1 MILSARCK
9 KNSTR
14 PQVPTREAVERMA
27 FTEACL
33 RETLRRYTVVPVVTR
48 EAMADTEIDGVAIPR
63 GTKIGLHLQGTH
75 DLWAAPQEYRP
86 ARFLPGGELEQFP
99 EDVRRCGPRR
109 VCSLTRL
116 LRSLSWTRLVAKTG
130 RRAPVRPWPCLAP
143 PAAAQLRAR
152 KDELGGGAGCFDNI
166 HRVPNISGSAA
177 RGKRPPTDTN
187 PLGCCDSV

>member
-109 VCSLTRL
+109 VCSPTRL

-130 RRAPVRPWPCLAP
+130 GRAPVRPLPCLQP
-143 PAAAQLRAR
+143 HAAAPQFVMDAIGSQNWRTCA
-152 KDELGGGAGCFDNI
+152 GAAPA
-166 HRVPNISGSAA
+166 VSAA
-177 RGKRPPTDTN
+177 SH
-187 PLGCCDSV
+187 GCSAVCHGRDW